1 MADAEIVPA
10 SRVGA
15 RDVSVPKVDG
25 PACRRA
31 KTGQDLRKLG
41 LTVSFDAGDS
51 NDLPFANV
59 EVDAPDRRQASI
71 VLGSQAA
78 HLQDRRAGGRCVLG
92 DAEHNVPA
100 HHEPGQLLLVRRR
113 RFYLADHP
121 AAAHDRYPVR
131 NPQHLLQLVGDEHHG
146 AALVCQMAQDV
157 EKLLDL
163 GRNEHRSRLV
173 ENQDFRTTIE
183 RLQNFDPLHRADRQV
198 ANPRIELGVESVS
211 RPDIADRSD
220 GGSAVDNSE
229 PSRCM
234 AQHDVF
240 EHRQRRRKHEM
251 LMHHADVQRYGIVR
265 VPDRDRLGL
274 NSYFA

>member
-1 MADAEIVPA
+1 MSTA
-10 SRVGA
+10 
-15 RDVSVPKVDG
+15 
-25 PACRRA
+25 
-31 KTGQDLRKLG
+31 
-41 LTVSFDAGDS
+41 
-51 NDLPFANV
+51 
-59 EVDAPDRRQASI
+59 
-71 VLGSQAA
+71 
-78 HLQDRRAGGRCVLG
+78 
-92 DAEHNVPA
+92 
-100 HHEPGQLLLVRRR
+100 
-113 RFYLADHP
+113 
-121 AAAHDRYPVR
+121 
-131 NPQHLLQLVGDEHHG
+131 
-146 AALVCQMAQDV
+146 
-157 EKLLDL
+157 
-163 GRNEHRSRLV
+163 SRLV